1 MKNLKVYTLFL
12 FLIYTDKINA
22 QSESSVTGSTENS
35 EPSFK
40 NLIILDEIL
49 HVFDIRN
56 VGANWSDIS
65 KRLTNNCSQEMEDYM
80 RGLQA
85 GKVWAVK
92 SK

>member
-1 MKNLKVYTLFL
+1 M
-12 FLIYTDKINA
+12 DKTNA
-22 QSESSVTGSTENS
+22 QSESTNVTSTENS

-40 NLIILDEIL
+40 NLIVLDEIL

-56 VGANWSDIS
+56 VGANWNDIS

-80 RGLQA
+80 RGLQV